1 MIVIKGTVFNVLA
14 ITAVLL
20 HESPQNTKYVP
31 ISSGELISKVPIGD
45 RSGINHSFKIVDSHK
60 RTYFLKEMSNL
71 GLNDGDFSDDSDE
84 ETNCI
89 SCSPKSTLRTAVG
102 KIPES
107 PIKDL
112 QLTEAKPE
120 KNGIKRFK
128 PKLTLKIS
136 QEMEKGKPKN
146 LPIETIV
153 ENEVDSSRLA
163 AYITDG
169 LVPQAQPY
177 EDHRAIVQEYL
188 EMDKDKTNKTF
199 HHGTLD
205 FKGWSHKEKEQLF
218 THMLADLLLKNTD
231 AHFEQFG
238 IDVNGNLVGFD
249 KGKSNLVDRHSSAW
263 ERPFG
268 IPDLTFSEK
277 SIYTGYVEYLQNH
290 KEELDAIIHSDRVTK
305 AFQRVEAISPKL
317 DDNQHS
323 PAFTVPPTE
332 DPVKFKKFY
341 KTYSDR
347 FKMLK
352 HDVYG
357 YFQIPLPGSPV
368 SPGKIPSR

>member
-1 MIVIKGTVFNVLA
+1 MILIKGAVFNVLA
-14 ITAVLL
+14 ITTVLL

-31 ISSGELISKVPIGD
+31 ISPGDLISKVRIED
-45 RSGINHSFKIVDSHK
+45 RSGINHSYKVVDSHK
-60 RTYFLKEMSNL
+60 RTYFLKEMSPL
-71 GLNDGDFSDDSDE
+71 GLNDGDFSDDEEE

-89 SCSPKSTLRTAVG
+89 NCLPKSTLGTAVG

-107 PIKDL
+107 PLKGL
-112 QLTEAKPE
+112 KLTEAQPDTKVKKKFRP
-120 KNGIKRFK
+120 NLTIKLS
-128 PKLTLKIS
+128 P
-136 QEMEKGKPKN
+136 EMEKGRTKN

-188 EMDKDKTNKTF
+188 EMDKDKTDKLF
-199 HHGTLD
+199 HHGPLD
-205 FKGWSHKEKEQLF
+205 FKGWTHKEKEQLF

-238 IDVNGNLVGFD
+238 IDAKGNLVGFD
-249 KGKSNLVDRHSSAW
+249 KGKSNLLDRHSSAW

-268 IPDLTFSEK
+268 ISDLTFSEK
-277 SIYTGYVEYLQNH
+277 SIYSGYVDYLQEH
-290 KEELDAIIHSDRVTK
+290 KEELNAIIHSDIVTK
-305 AFQRVEAISPKL
+305 AFQRVAAISPKL

-323 PAFTVPPTE
+323 PTFAVPPNE
-332 DPVKFKKFY
+332 DPIKFRKFY
-341 KTYSDR
+341 KTYSHR
-347 FKMLK
+347 FRMLK
-352 HDVYG
+352 HNVYG
-357 YFQIPLPGSPV
+357 YFQIPLPGSPM
-368 SPGKIPSR
+368 SPAQSHSR